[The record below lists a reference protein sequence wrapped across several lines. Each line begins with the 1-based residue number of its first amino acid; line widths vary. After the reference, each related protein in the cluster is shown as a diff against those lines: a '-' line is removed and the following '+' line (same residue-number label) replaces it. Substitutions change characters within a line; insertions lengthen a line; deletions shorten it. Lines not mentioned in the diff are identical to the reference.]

1 MQMLQGLGSSS
12 RIHSYCRYAAFIS
25 VAAQGDFSWL
35 LRRLAAALQTGNS
48 HFGAEP
54 ARVLLRLQIFAAGC

>member
-1 MQMLQGLGSSS
+1 M
-12 RIHSYCRYAAFIS
+12 
-25 VAAQGDFSWL
+25 
-35 LRRLAAALQTGNS
+35 RLAAALQTGNS